1 MYITEKSVSDEIE
14 GKFACNSSSFTCI
27 PLSIIS
33 FFIMPYYYSPGLIY
47 FITYSSVLPFYINLF
62 MYITTLI
69 NFFINIKLLSLLVNI
84 RAANYG
90 LISNPK
96 NSAVSENIGFKISPN
111 ETFFILFNS
120 SSSISSSDSL
130 SFPYNK

>member
-1 MYITEKSVSDEIE
+1 
-14 GKFACNSSSFTCI
+14 
-27 PLSIIS
+27 
-33 FFIMPYYYSPGLIY
+33 
-47 FITYSSVLPFYINLF
+47 